1 MTLITKVYIKPQCR
15 DKWGINEAYD
25 KAAEYIRKTYCLFAL
40 GKSKKIFRLEFHI
53 DEAEEETNINL

>member
-53 DEAEEETNINL
+53 DED